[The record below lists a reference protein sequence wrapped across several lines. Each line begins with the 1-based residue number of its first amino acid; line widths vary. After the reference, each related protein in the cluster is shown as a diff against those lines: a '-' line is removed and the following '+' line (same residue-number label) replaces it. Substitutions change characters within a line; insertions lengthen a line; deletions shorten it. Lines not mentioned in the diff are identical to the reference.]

1 MTAPTTVEQDRR
13 TPEPTRP
20 TTSSRSDA
28 LSTLARSS
36 VTFLVFLVIFVGLSS
51 WLGGSFV
58 NAESRMFDFHQ
69 NVPLILIAFGAVIVL
84 SVGQFDL
91 SVGATATLTAYLS
104 IGLFNNQG
112 LPIVLSLV
120 ACLLVGALAGLFN
133 AWLIVRME
141 INAFIATIGTGG
153 VYLGLSRVYGNGT
166 VLVPEGLPSWFSGR
180 QSWASFATKVPSVVM
195 WIILAV
201 LLVAAAVRVSQLLR
215 HPDGS
220 PTAARVKAG
229 VTVLGAV
236 LAVAIWPTVSGLLP
250 LTVLFV
256 LAVAAVLWLM
266 FTRTVFGRYLYA
278 TGGNARAA
286 RLAGVKVQRQTTAAF
301 VLTGVLAGLAGIVLA
316 ANQGTV
322 SVDAAQPMLLPAYA
336 AAFLSTVLLSNG
348 RLHIWGC
355 LLGAV
360 FVVWIRQALII
371 GGVPFTWAE
380 VVNGGVL
387 VAAVAASRLMTRGG
401 KN

>member
-1 MTAPTTVEQDRR
+1 MSAPTTVEPGHRR
-13 TPEPTRP
+13 SAPPASKAAPRTGEL
-20 TTSSRSDA
+20 A
-28 LSTLARSS
+28 TLVRSS
-36 VTFLVFLVIFVGLSS
+36 ITFLVFLVIFAGLSA

-69 NVPLILIAFGAVIVL
+69 NVPLILLAFGAVVVL

-91 SVGATATLTAYLS
+91 SIGATATLTAYLS
-104 IGLFNNQG
+104 VGLFNDQG
-112 LPIVLSLV
+112 LPMPLALL
-120 ACLLVGALAGLFN
+120 ACLVVGVVTGLFN
-133 AWLIVRME
+133 ALLIVRME

-153 VYLGLSRVYGNGT
+153 VYLGLSRVYGGGT
-166 VLVPEGLPSWFSGR
+166 VLVPDALPGWFAGR
-180 QSWASFATKVPSVVM
+180 ESWASFATKVPGLVM
-195 WIILAV
+195 WVGLAV
-201 LLVAAAVRVSQLLR
+201 IVALAAVRVVQMLR
-215 HPDGS
+215 RPDGS
-220 PTAARVKAG
+220 TMLVRVKAG
-229 VTVLGAV
+229 LTVLAAL
-236 LAVAIWPTVSGLLP
+236 LAVVVWPTLSGLVP
-250 LTVLFV
+250 LTVVFALV
-256 LAVAAVLWLM
+256 VGVVLWLM

-301 VLTGVLAGLAGIVLA
+301 VLTGVLAALAGIVLA

-336 AAFLSTVLLSNG
+336 AAFLSTVLLSSG
-348 RLHIWGC
+348 RLHVWGC

-387 VAAVAASRLMTRGG
+387 VAAVAASRLLTRGG
-401 KN
+401 KS